1 MKILVVN
8 TGSSSVKFSLID
20 SDGEATLLDGLA
32 DWSASPAK
40 LAVRRPG
47 AAPRETPLDAA
58 GEGAAV
64 EHLLR
69 ELARRLGGADDVA
82 AVGHRVVHGGAVYTA
97 SVLIDD
103 AVKRTIAD
111 LAEMAPLHNPVNL
124 EGIAAAQ
131 KAWPGVPHVAV
142 FDTAFH
148 ATIPPAAH
156 TYAVPYA
163 WTAEWKLRRYGFHG
177 LSHAYC
183 ADRAAKMLGRG
194 PAELRL
200 VICHLGN
207 GCSASAVR
215 DGRCV
220 DTSMGFTPLDGLV
233 MGTRSGAVDPGLLVH
248 VLRHKGL
255 SADDLDRVLNRESGL
270 LGVSGVTS
278 DMRQLLEAVRNGSER
293 AKLAFDVFVH
303 RLRQTI
309 GAMAATLGG
318 VDALVFTAGVGEHAA
333 DVRAA
338 ACAGLDCFG
347 VEIDPAANAA
357 CRPDADV
364 APAGAKCRVLV
375 IGTRE
380 DLTIV
385 RETVRVLRG

>member
-1 MKILVVN
+1 VR
-8 TGSSSVKFSLID
+8 ID
-20 SDGEATLLDGLA
+20 ET
-32 DWSASPAK
+32 
-40 LAVRRPG
+40 VR
-47 AAPRETPLDAA
+47 
-58 GEGAAV
+58 
-64 EHLLR
+64 
-69 ELARRLGGADDVA
+69 
-82 AVGHRVVHGGAVYTA
+82 
-97 SVLIDD
+97 
-103 AVKRTIAD
+103 RTIAD

-124 EGIAAAQ
+124 EGIVAAE
-131 KAWPGVPHVAV
+131 KAWPHVPQVAV

-148 ATIPPAAH
+148 ATIPAEAH

-183 ADRAAKMLGRG
+183 ADRAAKMLGRPLTPPSPPSDG
-194 PAELRL
+194 GEGGVRGAGLRL

-207 GCSASAVR
+207 GCSVSAVR
-215 DGRCV
+215 DGRSV

-278 DMRQLLEAVRNGSER
+278 DMRQLLDASRDGNER

-318 VDALVFTAGVGEHAA
+318 VDGLVFTAGIGENSP
-333 DVRAA
+333 DVRVAA
-338 ACAGLDCFG
+338 GVGLNCFG
-347 VEIDPAANAA
+347 VEIDPTANAT
-357 CRPDADV
+357 CRPDADI
-364 APAGAKCRVLV
+364 ATPGAKCRVLV
-375 IGTRE
+375 IATRE

-385 RETVRVLRG
+385 RETVRVLGG